1 MPQHGHFTLAK
12 PELGVLRGYD
22 PNEPSKFQQSEVP
35 KADEAIKSGQVI
47 SKSYEGGRYVW
58 VKGGQAGATPY
69 MALDNQDDFDV
80 AECGK
85 LTGLS
90 CAGEYVFATGY
101 YKTGDVYNED
111 VFLTYDGVTGDI
123 KVATVGDVILGKC
136 TDSLRGVRD
145 LAALKE
151 MSYADDA
158 TVVVFAAM
166 YTGLKLQA

>member
-1 MPQHGHFTLAK
+1 
-12 PELGVLRGYD
+12 
-22 PNEPSKFQQSEVP
+22 
-35 KADEAIKSGQVI
+35 
-47 SKSYEGGRYVW
+47 
-58 VKGGQAGATPY
+58 

-80 AECGK
+80 MECGK

-101 YKTGDVYNED
+101 YKTGDVYNDD
-111 VFLTYDGVTGDI
+111 VFLTYDAATGDI
-123 KVATVGDVILGKC
+123 KAASVGDVILGKC
-136 TDSLRGVRD
+136 TDGLRGVRD